1 MRSVTQLGAGAAL
14 LVLSAAQQAYAD
26 VIPTAPGPG
35 EVFRV
40 GQKCNIQWDLD
51 TTGTWTSFEIQ
62 LMTGSN
68 LNMVPLQVVGTDLD
82 GTAGPGTID
91 FTCPQVTPNAD
102 IYFYQFTQA
111 GAPTSWTTRFTIAGA
126 DGSVT
131 EPTETTAGIAWGT
144 GQLVGAA
151 GNAGAG
157 GAASSSAAASS
168 SVTGGA
174 GLASLANTKTRV
186 AAATSS
192 TTVARTTT
200 TTLTSSSFV
209 TSVVS
214 SSSSSSSTSSEEE
227 EVTSTG
233 ALTSLSPAAVI
244 VTVTSSSASAS
255 ASVGSA
261 ANNSNLNSAA
271 AGRVGTSIA
280 AAAAAAAGAV
290 ALSYALLA

>member
-14 LVLSAAQQAYAD
+14 LVLSAAQAAYAD
-26 VIPTAPGPG
+26 VVPTAPGPG

-68 LNMVPLQVVGTDLD
+68 LNMVPLQVVGSDLD
-82 GTAGPGTID
+82 GTTGPGTID

-144 GQLVGAA
+144 GKLVGAA
-151 GNAGAG
+151 AAAGSGSAAG
-157 GAASSSAAASS
+157 SAAAGSSSSA
-168 SVTGGA
+168 TGGS

-186 AAATSS
+186 AAASSS
-192 TTVARTTT
+192 TVAAAATTT
-200 TTLTSSSFV
+200 TTASSTFV
-209 TSVVS
+209 TSVT
-214 SSSSSSSTSSEEE
+214 SSSSSSTSSEAA
-227 EVTSTG
+227 VATSSDT
-233 ALTSLSPAAVI
+233 LTSLSPAAVI
-244 VTVTSSSASAS
+244 VTVTSSSSTASS
-255 ASVGSA
+255 AVGSA
-261 ANNSNLNSAA
+261 ASNANLRSA
-271 AGRVGTSIA
+271 AGRVGVSVGA
-280 AAAAAAAGAV
+280 AVAAGAA

>member
-14 LVLSAAQQAYAD
+14 LVLSAAQAAYAD
-26 VIPTAPGPG
+26 VVPTAPGPG

-68 LNMVPLQVVGTDLD
+68 LNMVVGSDLD
-82 GTAGPGTID
+82 GTTGPGTID

-144 GQLVGAA
+144 GKLVGAA
-151 GNAGAG
+151 AAAGSGSAAG
-157 GAASSSAAASS
+157 SAAAGSSSSA
-168 SVTGGA
+168 TGGS

-186 AAATSS
+186 AAASSS
-192 TTVARTTT
+192 TVAAAATTT
-200 TTLTSSSFV
+200 TTASSTFV
-209 TSVVS
+209 TSVT
-214 SSSSSSSTSSEEE
+214 SSSSSSTSSEAA
-227 EVTSTG
+227 VATSSDT
-233 ALTSLSPAAVI
+233 LTSLSPAAVI
-244 VTVTSSSASAS
+244 VTVTSSSSTASS
-255 ASVGSA
+255 AVGSA
-261 ANNSNLNSAA
+261 ASNANLRSA
-271 AGRVGTSIA
+271 AGRVGVSVGA
-280 AAAAAAAGAV
+280 AVAAGAA

>member
-14 LVLSAAQQAYAD
+14 LVLSAAQAAYAD
-26 VIPTAPGPG
+26 VVPTAPGPG

-68 LNMVPLQVVGTDLD
+68 LNMVPLQVVGSDLD
-82 GTAGPGTID
+82 GTTGPGTID

-144 GQLVGAA
+144 GKLVGAA
-151 GNAGAG
+151 AVAGSGSAAG
-157 GAASSSAAASS
+157 SAAAGSSSAAA
-168 SVTGGA
+168 GGS

-186 AAATSS
+186 AAASSS
-192 TTVARTTT
+192 TVAAAATTT
-200 TTLTSSSFV
+200 TTASSTFV
-209 TSVVS
+209 TSVTS
-214 SSSSSSSTSSEEE
+214 SSSSSSSTSSEAA
-227 EVTSTG
+227 VATSSDT
-233 ALTSLSPAAVI
+233 LTSLSPAAVI
-244 VTVTSSSASAS
+244 VTVTSSSSTASS
-255 ASVGSA
+255 PVGSA
-261 ANNSNLNSAA
+261 ASNANLRSA
-271 AGRVGTSIA
+271 AGRVGVSVGA
-280 AAAAAAAGAV
+280 AVAAGAA